1 MYSRCVRVRVRRCV
15 RTSWLVTNTFCQF
28 PCHCCL
34 AVAMVI
40 QAAFP
45 CLCPLDSEW
54 EAQLC
59 KREVGARTSCCVM
72 RGYTPVQV
80 SPSLARYMRMTCVL
94 FTLSSVCV
102 ACACACTC
110 VFVHVRVCLCMC
122 VCVCAC
128 TCVLVHVCVLVLVC
142 VCLCMCVCAC
152 ACACV
157 FVHVHV
163 CLYMYMCACACAC
176 GLLHVHMCLCMYMWA
191 CACAC
196 VLVHVCLCMCMWAC
210 MLCSVPEAVQIVLHP
225 CNSTELNWLNKY
237 CLLLTSS
244 L

>member
-1 MYSRCVRVRVRRCV
+1 MRVRRCV
-15 RTSWLVTNTFCQF
+15 RTSWLVTNTFCQI

-45 CLCPLDSEW
+45 CLCPLDSER

-72 RGYTPVQV
+72 RGYAPVQV

-102 ACACACTC
+102 VCACACTC

-128 TCVLVHVCVLVLVC
+128 SCVLVHVHVS
-142 VCLCMCVCAC
+142 LCMCMWASAC
-152 ACACV
+152 AHV
-157 FVHVHV
+157 LVHVHV
-163 CLYMYMCACACAC
+163 
-176 GLLHVHMCLCMYMWA
+176 GLCMCL

-196 VLVHVCLCMCMWAC
+196 VLVYVHVGLH
-210 MLCSVPEAVQIVLHP
+210 AVF
-225 CNSTELNWLNKY
+225 STRGCADCAAPLQFN
-237 CLLLTSS
+237 
-244 L
+244 